1 MLEQVCQQK
10 TRLQGAHHQLIAHAG
25 ALQRVEAVQVAQAG
39 GDHGQQHHGHGHQR
53 QAHKIPQLIPL
64 YKAGNAH
71 PCRQHQ
77 HADAHAGLGQ
87 IAKAHCSCQIQH
99 LVAFGCGKAQGVGL
113 DKVQQQPCKQHHPQ
127 RGINIRFGG
136 EGLGKQN
143 GHTQRHHGRQ
153 AAEGRAHP
161 QLARNAPAV
170 YAAQHRRKALHQI
183 DQHIAFS
190 GEQIEVQHH
199 ILGQHRAG
207 DLAHAV
213 GGIMIHRAV
222 LRPLAD
228 ARQVI
233 SHGIPVIGDREQR
246 KKHHQGAHRCQH
258 PESGT
263 VAAGRKFLPCVFIR
277 QMHFAVAHTAH
288 REREQPHIAHQ
299 PEQRHPRQVQ
309 RPRKAEQLGDGGKL

>member
-10 TRLQGAHHQLIAHAG
+10 ARLQGAHHQLIAHAG
-25 ALQRVEAVQVAQAG
+25 ALQRVKAVQVAQAG

-53 QAHKIPQLIPL
+53 QAHKIPQFIAL

-77 HADAHAGLGQ
+77 HTDAYAGLGQ
-87 IAKAHCSCQIQH
+87 IAKAHRGRQIQH
-99 LVAFGCGKAQGVGL
+99 IVAFGCGKAQGVGL
-113 DKVQQQPCKQHHPQ
+113 DEVQQQPCKQHHPQ

-143 GHTQRHHGRQ
+143 GHTQRHHGCQ

-190 GEQIEVQHH
+190 CEQIEVQHH

-246 KKHHQGAHRCQH
+246 KKHHQGAHRRQQ
-258 PESGT
+258 PESGA
-263 VAAGRKFLPCVFIR
+263 VAAGRKILPCVCIR

-309 RPRKAEQLGDGGKL
+309 RPRKAEQLGNGGKL